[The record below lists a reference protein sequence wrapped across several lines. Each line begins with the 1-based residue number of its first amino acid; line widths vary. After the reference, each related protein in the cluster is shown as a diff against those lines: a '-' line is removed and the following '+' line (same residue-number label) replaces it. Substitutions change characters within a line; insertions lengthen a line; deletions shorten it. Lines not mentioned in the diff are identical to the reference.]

1 MKVNGKTNQNIQ
13 PVSFKG
19 IYNNKLLLKSL
30 KFAADNG
37 TLFSATASLV
47 LSTAARPAVIMS
59 TPKTD
64 KENKKLACAKSIS
77 SSLVGY
83 LIMLCA
89 SIPVASAVK
98 KIDKNPS
105 GYLKKKTIDTLKNG
119 EKALT
124 ESKRYSFATQLF
136 KLGLGLLIAMPK
148 SALTCAFIPHV
159 MNIFFP
165 KKIQAPKNTKETQSH
180 TNVISFKRLYDKA
193 ADTMAKGMGKIID
206 TSPVKT
212 AAKKFCESNFAQHI
226 MSLTDVILTLSFVQQ
241 TAKSQKIEESR
252 KKPLIYNSLISTAL
266 CLTGGYAVNSATNKP
281 TERFIKK
288 FSEANKDLPELNKYI
303 EGIKIAKPVL
313 ILGGIYYIFIPL
325 ISTFLA
331 DKADNNRFSN
341 KVNYLQ

>member
-1 MKVNGKTNQNIQ
+1 MKVNADRNQNLK

-47 LSTAARPAVIMS
+47 LSAAARPAVIMS

-105 GYLKKKTIDTLKNG
+105 AYLKKKTIDALKNG
-119 EKALT
+119 ENVLT
-124 ESKRYSFATQLF
+124 KSKRYSFATQLF
-136 KLGLGLLIAMPK
+136 KLGLGFLIAMPK

-159 MNIFFP
+159 MNAFFP
-165 KKIQAPKNTKETQSH
+165 KKTNAAQKTQETKTQ
-180 TNVISFKRLYDKA
+180 TNVISFKGLYDKA
-193 ADTMAKGMGKIID
+193 AESMARGIGKIID
-206 TSPVKT
+206 TNPVKT
-212 AAKKFCESNFAQHI
+212 AAKKFCDTNFAQHI
-226 MSLTDVILTLSFVQQ
+226 MSLTDVVLTLSFVHQ
-241 TAKSQKIEESR
+241 TAKSKKIEQKR

-266 CLTGGYAVNSATNKP
+266 CLSTGYAVNSATNKS
-281 TERFIKK
+281 TEKYIEK
-288 FSEANKDLPELNKYI
+288 FRKVNKDLPELEKYV

-313 ILGGIYYIFIPL
+313 ILGVIYYAFIPL

-331 DKADNNRFSN
+331 DRVEHSETPQLLK
-341 KVNYLQ
+341 